1 MIQVTNGGAELVVVR
16 GGVTSYYT
24 YSSFKS
30 IAWFQANNG
39 NYIVVI
45 TFLTDPA
52 GSVPLKLSLNEVDNQ
67 PAWTNDVLGSE
78 EAIKTISGW
87 ISAAIA
93 PATGL
98 ATEATLLDVLS
109 AVDSMRDY
117 EVRLV
122 VDASDVTWMEVR
134 YWDAQDGSLG
144 TPVYY
149 LAGSTTPGSPALPI
163 TYINPNTYLAQLV
176 SNTTAVNRTPNFLRP
191 TGAAGNTPAGIFS
204 VSFASVG
211 TANATVGGMILKPGE
226 TVNFDGGSVNNT
238 LSAIVYST
246 TTAGAE
252 LIITYLS

>member
-39 NYIVVI
+39 NYVVVI

-176 SNTTAVNRTPNFLRP
+176 TNTTAVNRTPSIASFTGVGSTTAGVYSFSIANV
-191 TGAAGNTPAGIFS
+191 GAADGIIFGVTIPAG
-204 VSFASVG
+204 
-211 TANATVGGMILKPGE
+211 M
-226 TVNFDGGSVNNT
+226 TVNFDGGALNNT
-238 LSAIVYST
+238 LGSISFDAT
-246 TTAGAE
+246 GTRF
-252 LIITYLS
+252 IITYIS